1 MATHRLQLTTVPLW
15 SIIGRLCC
23 GMTLLIPLVV
33 TACTETSVPPLS
45 RQLAHTNQL
54 VQPLSLDELYRATPL
69 SPMRALI
76 DTPPQW
82 NAAAALQQGERLYAV
97 NCAPCHQANGEGNL
111 QRFPALNN
119 NALVTARD
127 PGPLIQ
133 TVSSGR
139 GIMPAFAP
147 VLPAHELAAV
157 LSYIRNAWDN
167 AASVIT
173 ATQVSQV
180 QAATIATPTV
190 ATPTAQGKERGQ
202 IAQIP

>member
-1 MATHRLQLTTVPLW
+1 MAMHHLQLTTAPLW

-23 GMTLLIPLVV
+23 GLTLLIPLVV
-33 TACTETSVPPLS
+33 TACTETSVPPVS
-45 RQLAHTNQL
+45 RQLAHTNRL

-69 SPMRALI
+69 SPLRTLIATPEAWSEADALR
-76 DTPPQW
+76 
-82 NAAAALQQGERLYAV
+82 QGEQLYAV

-147 VLPAHELAAV
+147 VLSAHELAAV

-167 AASVIT
+167 EAAVIT
-173 ATQVSQV
+173 ATQVSQM
-180 QAATIATPTV
+180 QTTTITTQTIARQQQQRKEV
-190 ATPTAQGKERGQ
+190 GQTAQ
-202 IAQIP
+202 AP

>member
-23 GMTLLIPLVV
+23 GLTLLIPLLV
-33 TACTETSVPPLS
+33 TACTATSAPPLS

-69 SPMRALI
+69 SPLRALI
-76 DTPPQW
+76 VTPEAW
-82 NAAAALQQGERLYAV
+82 SEADALRQGEQLYAV

-119 NALVTARD
+119 NALVTAQE

-167 AASVIT
+167 EAAVIT
-173 ATQVSQV
+173 ATQVSQM
-180 QAATIATPTV
+180 QATTITTQTIARQRQQRKGVGQTTQTP
-190 ATPTAQGKERGQ
+190 
-202 IAQIP
+202 

>member
-1 MATHRLQLTTVPLW
+1 MASHRLQLTTVLLR
-15 SIIGRLCC
+15 SIIGHLCC
-23 GMTLLIPLVV
+23 GLTLLIPLVA
-33 TACTETSVPPLS
+33 TACTATSAPPLS

-54 VQPLSLDELYRATPL
+54 VQPLSLDELYWATPI

-76 DTPPQW
+76 ITPPQW
-82 NAAAALQQGERLYAV
+82 NEAAALQQGERLYAV

-119 NALVTARD
+119 NALVTAQD

-167 AASVIT
+167 SAAVIT
-173 ATQVSQV
+173 GTQVSQV
-180 QAATIATPTV
+180 QTTMITTQTIARQLP
-190 ATPTAQGKERGQ
+190 
-202 IAQIP
+202 